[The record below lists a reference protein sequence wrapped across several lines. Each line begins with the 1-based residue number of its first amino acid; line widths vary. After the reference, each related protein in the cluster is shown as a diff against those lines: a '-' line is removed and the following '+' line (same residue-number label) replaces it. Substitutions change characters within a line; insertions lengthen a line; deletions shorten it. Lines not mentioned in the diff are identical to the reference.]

1 MFRSMRRKSRETDIE
16 TAKQLLRT
24 ERRGVFAVN
33 GDDGYPY
40 AVPVN
45 FYYDEDAEKIY
56 FHGAGAGHKFD
67 ALQNDNK
74 VCFTVYGNETIK
86 EDEAWAPYMQSV
98 VVFGKCIVL
107 DDMERTIE
115 LTRKVAQKYYPDDNF
130 INEEIAKS
138 GKAVRVYEITIEH
151 MSGKQI
157 QEK

>member
-1 MFRSMRRKSRETDIE
+1 MFRPMRRKSRETDTD

-45 FYYDEDAEKIY
+45 FYYDEAADKIY
-56 FHGAGAGHKFD
+56 FHGAGAGHKFE
-67 ALQNDNK
+67 ALKNDDK

-86 EDEAWAPYMQSV
+86 EDETWAPYMQSV
-98 VVFGKCIVL
+98 VIFGRCRVL

-115 LTRKVAQKYYPDDNF
+115 LTRKVAQKYYPNEAA
-130 INEEIAKS
+130 INAEIEKD
-138 GKAVRVYEITIEH
+138 GRAVRVYEITIEH